1 MSQYRNITI
10 EQGESWQITLYVT
23 DLEGRPL
30 DLTDYTVTMRMKKH
44 YSAKKYIEFHTEIT
58 DAIKGEIKVWLDE
71 TETSIIPPL
80 RYVYDC
86 IVNGN
91 VSQINNPTSIITPN
105 EPIVIRFMEGIV
117 SVTPS
122 VSA

>member
-23 DLEGRPL
+23 DLQGRPL

-44 YSAKKYIEFHTEIT
+44 YSAKSYIEFHTEIT
-58 DAIKGEIKVWLDE
+58 DAIKGEIQIWLDE
-71 TETSIIPPL
+71 TETAIIPPL

-91 VSQINNPTSIITPN
+91 VSNINKPN
-105 EPIVIRFMEGIV
+105 VISSTDPIVIRFMEGIV
-117 SVTPS
+117 NVTPS